1 MPQVR
6 IWRVRAE
13 SNQGVE
19 AARRA
24 RCSPGQVNSSER
36 SLRRTTPDQRMPAA
50 TATISHPQQ
59 APSRSLVK
67 YERTSN
73 RAKCVRHPAPIGT
86 SAIPGRKSRKC
97 PEAECCQTSSTGSPA
112 PALEVSRGLRNSRFE
127 DAPPAGIRR
136 NTVPRPGDLPPPT
149 TVHPWSQSRNRSA
162 PDRPSRF
169 RVPRPARLEREAP
182 HPPVA
187 LRGRRGEP
195 LPRNSPAT
203 VSPVRHTTV
212 RRASRTAGVPM
223 SGRAVKGLRLARSP
237 HLRGKRHVEKT
248 ARAEAASPE
257 PAAKDAPEPAELR
270 ALFQSPELECR
281 RQSGNE
287 PLPRVTIRSRAD

>member
-6 IWRVRAE
+6 IWRVREE
-13 SNQGVE
+13 SNQGVG
-19 AARRA
+19 AARLA
-24 RCSPGQVNSSER
+24 RCSLGQTNSSER
-36 SLRRTTPDQRMPAA
+36 SLRRTRPDQRRPAA

-59 APSRSLVK
+59 APSRSLVR
-67 YERTSN
+67 YERMSN

-97 PEAECCQTSSTGSPA
+97 PEAECCQTSSTGFPA
-112 PALEVSRGLRNSRFE
+112 TALEVSRGLRNSRFE
-127 DAPPAGIRR
+127 DAPRAGIRR
-136 NTVPRPGDLPPPT
+136 NAVPRSGDLPPPT
-149 TVHPWSQSRNRSA
+149 TVHPWSQSRRRSV
-162 PDRPSRF
+162 PVRPSRL
-169 RVPRPARLEREAP
+169 RVPRPVQLEREVP

-195 LPRNSPAT
+195 LPRNWPAT

-223 SGRAVKGLRLARSP
+223 SGRAAKGPRLARSP
-237 HLRGKRHVEKT
+237 HLRDKRHGEKK

-257 PAAKDAPEPAELR
+257 PAPKGAPEPPELR

-287 PLPRVTIRSRAD
+287 PLPRVTIRSKAD

>member
-19 AARRA
+19 AARLA
-24 RCSPGQVNSSER
+24 RCSLGQANSSER
-36 SLRRTTPDQRMPAA
+36 SLRRTTPDQRTPAA

-59 APSRSLVK
+59 APSRSLVR
-67 YERTSN
+67 YERISN

-97 PEAECCQTSSTGSPA
+97 PEAECCQTSSTGFPA
-112 PALEVSRGLRNSRFE
+112 TALEVSRGLRNSRFE
-127 DAPPAGIRR
+127 DAPRAGIRR
-136 NTVPRPGDLPPPT
+136 NAVPRSGDLPPPT
-149 TVHPWSQSRNRSA
+149 TVHPWSQSRRRSVL
-162 PDRPSRF
+162 DRPSGLQ
-169 RVPRPARLEREAP
+169 VLRPARLEREVP

-195 LPRNSPAT
+195 LPRNSLAT
-203 VSPVRHTTV
+203 VSLMRHTKV
-212 RRASRTAGVPM
+212 WRASQTVEAPM
-223 SGRAVKGLRLARSP
+223 YGRAAKGPRLARSP
-237 HLRGKRHVEKT
+237 HLLGKRHVEKK

-257 PAAKDAPEPAELR
+257 PAAKDAP
-270 ALFQSPELECR
+270 
-281 RQSGNE
+281 
-287 PLPRVTIRSRAD
+287 